1 MQIFSH
7 QVPACLLYLSRLPL
21 RRTSVRSAATAR
33 RAGHAVCLLG
43 DRRRQVHRGRG
54 RPAAADAAEAAAEA
68 AAAASCGRRGRRP
81 LRVRLALDGAEE
93 ERRAVL
99 GGNATDLKIAQNRLK
114 KILGKELI
122 QCL

>member
-21 RRTSVRSAATAR
+21 GRTSVRSAATAR
-33 RAGHAVCLLG
+33 RAGHAVGLLG

-68 AAAASCGRRGRRP
+68 AAASCGRRGRCP

-99 GGNATDLKIAQNRLK
+99 GGNATDLKIARNRPK

>member
-21 RRTSVRSAATAR
+21 GRTSVRSAATAR
-33 RAGHAVCLLG
+33 RAGHAVGLLG

-54 RPAAADAAEAAAEA
+54 RPAAADAAEAAAE

-99 GGNATDLKIAQNRLK
+99 GENATDLKIAQNRLK